1 MKTKILLLS
10 VGSLLGKVMLDI
22 LASRRD
28 KLWLIGANSE
38 AETPHL
44 FHCDQAHL
52 LPSITHPDYPV
63 AFEHLLTQCTPD
75 IILPGRDDDVVFL
88 AQFRAQHPE
97 WVHAIPCGQADI
109 ARIIHDKYTCFQW
122 AQTQGLPFAHSFLYT
137 HPPHET
143 LETFLAQVSFPLLAK
158 PRQGFG
164 SQGILFI
171 ENREHL
177 ERLGSTQE
185 LLLQEYL
192 EPPETLTPYF
202 EQYHQGMPLFFQ
214 IPETRQFSAQGLI
227 HPDGTLGAVCCA
239 QSTLVMGKTT
249 RFEHIE
255 NPALHQ
261 LFMDYATALREA
273 GWRGVVNLQA
283 KPHPHTGI
291 WKAFELNLRMSGGT
305 ACRLILGFDEVG
317 HLMRAFYPEIAFPH
331 ISHARADIAIP
342 VSQTQGITRE
352 HVQQLQSQG
361 SFCP

>member
-52 LPSITHPDYPV
+52 LPSITHPDYPM
-63 AFEHLLTQCTPD
+63 AFEHLLTQRTPD

-97 WVHAIPCGQADI
+97 WAHAIPCGQADI
-109 ARIIHDKYTCFQW
+109 ARIIHDKYTCFQL

-202 EQYHQGMPLFFQ
+202 EQYHQGMPLFFKSLKPASSQ
-214 IPETRQFSAQGLI
+214 LRVLFILTELWVRCAVPKAHWLWGKPHGLN
-227 HPDGTLGAVCCA
+227 TLKTQPCISCLW
-239 QSTLVMGKTT
+239 TMPPHCGK
-249 RFEHIE
+249 R
-255 NPALHQ
+255 
-261 LFMDYATALREA
+261 D
-273 GWRGVVNLQA
+273 GVVWSTF
-283 KPHPHTGI
+283 KPNPTPI
-291 WKAFELNLRMSGGT
+291 RASGKP
-305 ACRLILGFDEVG
+305 L
-317 HLMRAFYPEIAFPH
+317 
-331 ISHARADIAIP
+331 S
-342 VSQTQGITRE
+342 
-352 HVQQLQSQG
+352 
-361 SFCP
+361 